1 MSKDKVVRSK
11 RTRIIF
17 VLLAIYLLFQLVW
30 WVMHLL
36 DLHGEVYRLQRELN
50 LANAE
55 ELTKTFRKK
64 IMMVVGEGMVFITLL
79 FFGIT
84 QLNKHQKKE
93 ADRANQQKN
102 FVLAVT
108 HELRTP
114 LATIKLFL
122 DTLKKRELPREK
134 QIELIDDA
142 NQETHR
148 LDQLVENI
156 LLSNRL
162 EQSTSHLHL
171 EALDLSEL
179 VHKTVDR
186 LHAQLLP
193 RHELQKEIQSGVV
206 LPADRMSIESL
217 LVNLYENAVK
227 YGGVGVLLK
236 VVLMSTQQDV
246 ELVVEDQGPGISTDQ
261 RERIFDKFYRIG
273 NEETRSAKGT
283 GIGLYMVKQIV
294 SAHGG
299 KIHVEPN
306 EPQGAR
312 FVIKIPN
319 GS

>member
-1 MSKDKVVRSK
+1 M
-11 RTRIIF
+11 
-17 VLLAIYLLFQLVW
+17 
-30 WVMHLL
+30 L
-36 DLHGEVYRLQRELN
+36 DLHGEVYRLQMELN
-50 LANAE
+50 QADAAA
-55 ELTKTFRKK
+55 LTATFRKK

-114 LATIKLFL
+114 LATIRLFL
-122 DTLKKRELPREK
+122 DTLRKRELPREK

-171 EALDLSEL
+171 ESLNLSEL
-179 VHKTVDR
+179 VNSTVER

-193 RHELQKEIQSGVV
+193 KHELEKNVQAGINLS
-206 LPADRMSIESL
+206 ADRMSIESL
-217 LVNLYENAVK
+217 IVNLYENAVK
-227 YGGVGVLLK
+227 YGGEGVLLK
-236 VVLMSTQQDV
+236 VSLRKEQQHV
-246 ELVVEDQGPGISTDQ
+246 EMIVEDQGPGIPSDQ
-261 RERIFDKFYRIG
+261 KERIFDKFYRIG

-306 EPQGAR
+306 EPGGAR
-312 FVIKIPN
+312 FVIRIPN

>member
-1 MSKDKVVRSK
+1 MSNIKVIKKK

-17 VLLAIYLLFQLVW
+17 VLLALYLLFQLVW
-30 WVMHLL
+30 WVLHLL
-36 DLHGEVYRLQRELN
+36 DLHSEMYRLQMELN
-50 LANAE
+50 QTDVEALS
-55 ELTKTFRKK
+55 KTFRKK
-64 IMMVVGEGMVFITLL
+64 IMMVVGEGVVFISLL

-114 LATIKLFL
+114 LATIRLFL
-122 DTLKKRELPREK
+122 DTLRKRELPREK
-134 QIELIDDA
+134 KVELIDDA

-162 EQSTSHLHL
+162 EQSASHLHL
-171 EALDLSEL
+171 ETLDLTEL
-179 VHKTVDR
+179 VNSTLVR
-186 LHAQLLP
+186 LHARLLP
-193 RHELQKEIQSGVV
+193 RHKLNKDLQQGVMLSV
-206 LPADRMSIESL
+206 DRMSIESL
-217 LVNLYENAVK
+217 LINLYENALK
-227 YGGVGVLLK
+227 YGGEGLLINVSLK
-236 VVLMSTQQDV
+236 NHHHQA
-246 ELVVEDQGPGISTDQ
+246 ELIMEDQGPGIPVDQ
-261 RERIFDKFYRIG
+261 SDRIFDKFYRIG

-294 SAHGG
+294 LAHGG

-306 EPQGAR
+306 EPKGAR
-312 FVIKIPN
+312 FVIRIPN
-319 GS
+319 GF

>member
-1 MSKDKVVRSK
+1 
-11 RTRIIF
+11 
-17 VLLAIYLLFQLVW
+17 
-30 WVMHLL
+30 MHLL
-36 DLHGEVYRLQRELN
+36 DLHGEVYRLQMELN
-50 LANAE
+50 QADAAA
-55 ELTKTFRKK
+55 LTATFRKK

-114 LATIKLFL
+114 LATIRLFL
-122 DTLKKRELPREK
+122 DTLRKRELPREK

-171 EALDLSEL
+171 ESLNLSEL
-179 VHKTVDR
+179 VNSTVER

-193 RHELQKEIQSGVV
+193 KHELEKNVQAGINLS
-206 LPADRMSIESL
+206 ADRMSIESL
-217 LVNLYENAVK
+217 IVNLYENAVK
-227 YGGVGVLLK
+227 YGGEGVLLK
-236 VVLMSTQQDV
+236 VSLRKEQQHV
-246 ELVVEDQGPGISTDQ
+246 EMIVEDQGPGIPSDQ
-261 RERIFDKFYRIG
+261 KERIFDKFYRIG

-306 EPQGAR
+306 EPGGAR
-312 FVIKIPN
+312 FVIRIPN

>member
-36 DLHGEVYRLQRELN
+36 DLHGEVYRLQMELN
-50 LANAE
+50 QADAAV
-55 ELTKTFRKK
+55 LTATFRKK

-114 LATIKLFL
+114 LATIRLFL
-122 DTLKKRELPREK
+122 DTLRKRELPREK

-171 EALDLSEL
+171 ESLNLSEL
-179 VHKTVDR
+179 VNSTVER

-193 RHELQKEIQSGVV
+193 KHELEKNVQAGIHLS
-206 LPADRMSIESL
+206 ADRMSIESL
-217 LVNLYENAVK
+217 IVNLYENAVK
-227 YGGVGVLLK
+227 YGGEGVLLK
-236 VVLMSTQQDV
+236 VSLREEQQRV
-246 ELVVEDQGPGISTDQ
+246 EMIVEDQGPGIPSEQ
-261 RERIFDKFYRIG
+261 KERIFDKFYRIG

-306 EPQGAR
+306 EPRGAR
-312 FVIKIPN
+312 FVIRIPN

>member
-1 MSKDKVVRSK
+1 
-11 RTRIIF
+11 
-17 VLLAIYLLFQLVW
+17 
-30 WVMHLL
+30 MHLL
-36 DLHGEVYRLQRELN
+36 DLHGEVYRLQMELN
-50 LANAE
+50 QADAAA
-55 ELTKTFRKK
+55 LTATFRKK

-114 LATIKLFL
+114 LATIRLFL
-122 DTLKKRELPREK
+122 DTLRKRELPREK

-171 EALDLSEL
+171 ESLNLSEL
-179 VHKTVDR
+179 VNSTVER

-193 RHELQKEIQSGVV
+193 KHELEKNVQAGINLS
-206 LPADRMSIESL
+206 ADRMSIESL
-217 LVNLYENAVK
+217 IVNLYENAVK
-227 YGGVGVLLK
+227 YGGEGVLLK
-236 VVLMSTQQDV
+236 VSLRKEQQHV
-246 ELVVEDQGPGISTDQ
+246 EMIVEDQGPGIPSDQ
-261 RERIFDKFYRIG
+261 KERIFDKFYRIG

-306 EPQGAR
+306 EPGGAR
-312 FVIKIPN
+312 FVIRIPN
-319 GS
+319 RS